1 MQPAALL
8 IKKTSVRIVLYVFI
22 VLLITNLNALVDAVL
37 HPEIPYFDEEH
48 LIVGIITGVLCG
60 ILFGLVMLYMGHVE
74 NALKKIKHLEAFL
87 PICARCKKIR
97 KPGAD
102 PNDTGSWQPIESYI
116 HEKTATEF
124 THGLCPEC
132 AAALYPDSLIKG

>member
-1 MQPAALL
+1 MQPASLL
-8 IKKTSVRIVLYVFI
+8 IKRTSVRIVLYVLI
-22 VLLITNLNALVDAVL
+22 VLLLANLNALVDAVF

-60 ILFGLVMLYMGHVE
+60 VLFGLVLLYMGHLE
-74 NALKKIKHLEAFL
+74 KALKKIKTLEAFL

-102 PNDTGSWQPIESYI
+102 PTDMGSWQPIESYI

-132 AAALYPDSLIKG
+132 AAALCKDL